1 MTYIYSGDD
10 DDEQHDVDV
19 LNHFDKYDLVDV
31 EKDLE
36 DLWSANNNVD
46 DIAIGNQNL
55 SEINKDNLSNIRI
68 GGDNDN
74 IGEGEG
80 LVKMNNPSDIF
91 EEYIE
96 QLDVTFEDFE
106 RYEEIETQE
115 VMKEISVSNRRKY
128 VMIIVLV
135 IGIFLPPVLFVNVI
149 REFKR
154 RKSEKLA
161 TLYHTTLFV
170 LFVYSLIVFSLIMV
184 GVMYL
189 INLI

>member
-10 DDEQHDVDV
+10 DDEQHDEQHDVDV

-74 IGEGEG
+74 IGE
-80 LVKMNNPSDIF
+80 
-91 EEYIE
+91 EYIE

-135 IGIFLPPVLFVNVI
+135 IGIFLPPVLFINII